1 MLFRS
6 NKDDEDDDTAMLP
19 VHRMNHALFLTATAL
34 VTRRRAL
41 RLRHHRL
48 PHLQWVDT
56 AEKAQRS
63 LLCGGTAT
71 RTTLV
76 LVTCCI
82 VVFVVFFFKLP
93 KAC

>member
-1 MLFRS
+1 MTQFEQTEAWSKQRDQLHQV
-6 NKDDEDDDTAMLP
+6 
-19 VHRMNHALFLTATAL
+19 VHNLGSRVQYLH
-34 VTRRRAL
+34 
-41 RLRHHRL
+41 
-48 PHLQWVDT
+48 HLQWVDT

-63 LLCGGTAT
+63 LLHGGTAT

-82 VVFVVFFFKLP
+82 VVFVVFFKLP